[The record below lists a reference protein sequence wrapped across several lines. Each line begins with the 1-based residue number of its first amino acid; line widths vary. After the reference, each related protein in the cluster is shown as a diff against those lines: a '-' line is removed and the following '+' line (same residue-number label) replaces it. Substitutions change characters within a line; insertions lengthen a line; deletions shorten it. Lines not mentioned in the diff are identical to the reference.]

1 MSSVVP
7 LQTQFDK
14 QKPDQVTTYDVSQLF
29 SSYGLNGMRY
39 NPDDL
44 VGKKGL
50 DVYKRMLVDEQVK
63 AVTEFKLDAIVARG
77 HEFQFDESSQLSD
90 EEKAKRISLFNY
102 LLCQMRGSFTDA
114 IENVGTGREMGFS
127 VTEKVYGLVDY
138 QGKQYVGINKM
149 LLRDP
154 CTFEFYTDDYGELQH
169 IKQQV
174 SGRPKVEVNPNKVI
188 HYVHK
193 PKWDVI
199 FGRSELR
206 AAHRS
211 WYAKE
216 QLIKLWLL
224 YLEKFGGGFAVAS
237 RLDDSAP
244 VSGTPEFATL
254 QAALSNIG
262 SLRSIILPKGI
273 GLEVH
278 FPSTTDQFEKAIVF
292 HDLAIAKALLVPNLL
307 GLSHAGQTGSFAQSQ
322 TQFEAFFWTLNSDS
336 QRLAECLNEQLF
348 RDLGDQNWGDGDY
361 PRFRFKPA
369 SMEHTKWVLT
379 TWKEMIGIK
388 AVIPTEEDE
397 RFIRGLLEMPPRDPD
412 AEPLVDPMAERQM
425 ELEEK
430 QIEQGAQQQKA
441 ANDEA
446 YEKAAAAT
454 RAIERQILE
463 LAARLD
469 AKATPT
475 ITVEAPQITVNSSA
489 PKPDDTPPHESHQS
503 KASQGEGAE
512 ESFEVHIHGPVIGAT
527 AAAVQRAAQRV
538 SFSVIEKRTDDSTR
552 VAVNEL
558 ATIIAKATRRTLGD
572 DANVTDLIDTDPTD
586 VAALSLAAADTGRI
600 KSVCRSTLERA
611 WQIGSDHAVNE
622 LQRAKATAG
631 DTQFK
636 VTAAALRDKA
646 SQYFETQSFR
656 MAGDTSDQTRKIIQQ
671 ELQNAI
677 KFGKSIKDA
686 RVSIW
691 ERLIAK
697 GLTSREAVSGVETDE
712 DVQQALDAL
721 LLDTVDDVR
730 PYLNTLVRTNT
741 FEALNEARFN
751 EFTDPALADFVQ
763 ALQYAAVLDSST
775 TTICEYLN
783 DRIYTADSDVW
794 NEFRPPNHFNC
805 RSILIPVTTIDGWD
819 GQESDEPAIEPQEG
833 FK

>member
-1 MSSVVP
+1 MASVTP
-7 LQTQFDK
+7 LQTPFEK
-14 QKPDQVTTYDVSQLF
+14 QKPDQVTTYDISQLF
-29 SSYGLNGMRY
+29 SAYGVNGMRY

-44 VGKKGL
+44 VGRKGL
-50 DVYKRMLVDEQVK
+50 EVYKRMLMDEQVK
-63 AVTEFKLDAIVARG
+63 AVTEFKLDAIIARG
-77 HEFQFDESSQLSD
+77 YEFQFDESSQLSD
-90 EEKAKRISLFNY
+90 EEKAKRIAIFNF

-114 IENVGTGREMGFS
+114 IENVATGREMGFS
-127 VTEKVYGLVDY
+127 VTEKVYGQVDY
-138 QGKQYVGINKM
+138 QGKTYAGINKL

-154 CTFEFYTDDYGELQH
+154 CTFEFYTDDYGELKA

-174 SGRPKVEVNPNKVI
+174 SGRPKVDVDPNKVI

-237 RLDDSAP
+237 RTGDEAP
-244 VSGTPEFATL
+244 ASGTPEFSSL
-254 QAALSNIG
+254 QAALSNIS
-262 SLRSIILPKGI
+262 SLRSIILPKGVD
-273 GLEVH
+273 LEVH
-278 FPSTTDQFEKAIVF
+278 FPSTTDQFEKAIIF

-307 GLSHAGQTGSFAQSQ
+307 GLSHTGQTGAYAQSQ

-379 TWKEMIGIK
+379 TWKELLGIK

-397 RFIRGLLEMPPRDPD
+397 RFIRALLEMPPRDPE
-412 AEPLVDPMAERQM
+412 AEPLVDPMAERQLELQER
-425 ELEEK
+425 ELESN
-430 QIEQGAQQQKA
+430 QA
-441 ANDEA
+441 ANEQA
-446 YEKAAAAT
+446 YQRAAAAT
-454 RAIERQILE
+454 RALEERILE
-463 LAARLD
+463 LASRLD
-469 AKATPT
+469 SKESPS
-475 ITVEAPQITVNSSA
+475 ITVEAPQITVNPPA
-489 PKPDDTPPHESHQS
+489 PKLDDATPPHVESRQS
-503 KASQGEGAE
+503 KASEGEGAGE
-512 ESFEVHIHGPVIGAT
+512 PVEVHIHGPIMAS
-527 AAAVQRAAQRV
+527 AESVQRAAQRV
-538 SFSVIEKRTDDSTR
+538 SFAVIDKRTEDSTR
-552 VAVNEL
+552 MTVNEA
-558 ATIIAKATRRTLGD
+558 ATLIAKTTRRLLGD
-572 DANVTDLIDTDPTD
+572 DAHVAELIDTDPED
-586 VAALSLAAADTGRI
+586 VSSVAFNAADTGKL
-600 KSVCRSTLERA
+600 KSIFRSAVERA

-622 LQRAKATAG
+622 LQRAKAVAG
-631 DTQFK
+631 DTEK
-636 VTAAALRDKA
+636 ITATALREKA
-646 SQYFETQSFR
+646 AQYFETQAFR

-677 KFGKSIKDA
+677 KFGKSIRDT
-686 RVSIW
+686 RVAIW

-697 GLTSREAVSGVETDE
+697 GLTSREAVSAIETDE
-712 DVQQALDAL
+712 AVQDALDAL

-730 PYLNTLVRTNT
+730 PYLNTLIRTNT

-751 EFTDPALADFVQ
+751 EFTDPALGDFVQ

-775 TTICEYLN
+775 TEICSYLN
-783 DRIYTADSDVW
+783 DRIYKADSDVW

-819 GQESDEPAIEPQEG
+819 GQESGPPMVGPHEG

>member
-1 MSSVVP
+1 MVGTVTP
-7 LQTQFDK
+7 LSEAFPKQDPDK
-14 QKPDQVTTYDVSQLF
+14 ITTYDHSQLF
-29 SSYGLNGMRY
+29 SAHGVLGQRW

-44 VGKKGL
+44 VGKRGL
-50 DVYKRMLVDEQVK
+50 DIYKRMMVDEQVK
-63 AVTEFKLDAIVARG
+63 AVTEFKLDAIIARG
-77 HEFQFDESSQLSD
+77 FEFTFDESTQLA
-90 EEKAKRISLFNY
+90 EEEQQRRIGLFNY
-102 LLCQMRGSFTDA
+102 LTCKMRGSFSDG
-114 IENVGTGREMGFS
+114 IENVATGRELGFS
-127 VTEKVYGLVDY
+127 VTEKVYGQIEY
-138 QGKQYVGINKM
+138 QGKTYTGINKL

-154 CTFEFYTDDYGELQH
+154 CSFEFYTDDYGELTS

-174 SGRPKVEVNPNKVI
+174 AGRPKVEVDPDKVI

-193 PKWDVI
+193 PKWDVV

-211 WYAKE
+211 WYAKD
-216 QLIKLWLL
+216 QLIKLWVL
-224 YLEKFGGGFAVAS
+224 YLEKFGGGIAVAK
-237 RLDDSAP
+237 RVGDNAP
-244 VSGTPEFATL
+244 KSGTTEFNSLT
-254 QAALSNIG
+254 AALSNLS
-262 SLRSIILPKGI
+262 SLRSIVLPRDVELDI
-273 GLEVH
+273 A
-278 FPSTTDQFEKAIVF
+278 FPSTTDQFERAVIF

-307 GLSHAGQTGSFAQSQ
+307 GLSHTGQTGSFSQSQ

-336 QRLAECLNEQLF
+336 QRLAECFNEQLF
-348 RDLGDQNWGDGDY
+348 RDLGDQNFGDGDY

-379 TWKEMIGIK
+379 TWKEMLSQK
-388 AVIPTEEDE
+388 AVIATEEDE
-397 RFIRGLLEMPPRDPD
+397 RFIRALLEMPPRDPD
-412 AEPLVDPMAERQM
+412 AEPLVDPMAERDM
-425 ELEEK
+425 ELREK
-430 QIEQGAQQQKA
+430 EVDGNQKLAEQQA
-441 ANDEA
+441 ANDAA

-454 RAIERQILE
+454 REIEKKILE

-469 AKATPT
+469 ATKEP
-475 ITVEAPQITVNSSA
+475 VQITVNSSA
-489 PKPDDTPPHESHQS
+489 PKPDDELPPHDKSRQS
-503 KASQGEGAE
+503 NASAGEGAE
-512 ESFEVHIHGPVIGAT
+512 EPVEVHIHGPVIGAT

-558 ATIIAKATRRTLGD
+558 STIIAKATRRALGD
-572 DANVTDLIDTDPTD
+572 DANMTDLIDTDPTD
-586 VAALSLAAADTGRI
+586 VAAIALAAADTGRL
-600 KSVCRSTLERA
+600 KSVYRSTLERA

-631 DTQFK
+631 DMETK

-646 SQYFETQSFR
+646 SSYFETQSFR

-677 KFGKSIKDA
+677 KFGKSIKDT

-721 LLDTVDDVR
+721 LLDHVEDVR

-741 FEALNEARFN
+741 FEALNEARYN
-751 EFTDPALADFVQ
+751 EFTDPALSDFVQ
-763 ALQYAAVLDSST
+763 ALQYAAVMDSST
-775 TTICEYLN
+775 TEICEYMN
-783 DRIYTADSDVW
+783 DRIYNADSDVW
-794 NEFRPPNHFNC
+794 DELRPPNHFNC

-819 GQESDEPAIEPQEG
+819 GQESDEPTIEPQEG
-833 FK
+833 FR